1 MGFLDNGGISESKNG
16 IILKKLT
23 PAQTLVLGF
32 AAVILVGSILLM
44 LPVSGSSGKPTN
56 FVDALF
62 TSTSAVCV
70 TGLVVV
76 DTGTYYSVFG
86 QIVIMLLIQ
95 VGGLGFMTTA
105 TLFALLMGKR
115 INLRERL
122 IMQEAL
128 NQLTMEG
135 VVRLAKLILGITFL
149 IEGAA
154 ALILGLRWSADLGLA
169 KGFYFG
175 LFHSIAA
182 FNNAGF
188 DLFGSFRSLTGYTTD
203 ITVNIV
209 ITSLIIVGGIGFSVI
224 VDTYTRK
231 KWRKLLLHTKIVLS
245 TTAILLLLG
254 MIGVFFLEY
263 SNTKTLAHLSL
274 PAKLLASWFQSVTPR
289 TAGFNTL
296 DIAGMR
302 SATQFL
308 ILILMFIGASPG
320 STGGGIKTTT
330 FGTLVSAVLTMVRG
344 KQDVELFERRLP
356 KEIVYRSL
364 TITTAALALVIIVT
378 MFLTITES
386 ADFLAVLFE
395 TTSAFATVGL
405 TTGITAKLSTLGKLA
420 ITLTMFAGRV
430 GPLTVAFAVA
440 QKQQKVIYRLAEE
453 KIMVG

>member
-1 MGFLDNGGISESKNG
+1 M
-16 IILKKLT
+16 LKKLT